1 MRSRGRSD
9 VFKLTV
15 DVGFRD
21 VVVGHK
27 VNACFAVAHDLDHN
41 ADLVIRVRVERETV
55 GHVTYAHRFF
65 RKTFNVRGIDEQVRV
80 AARINAKCFNVFFF
94 AFKRCFFERVDVE
107 FRCSCKVV
115 QKFFAI
121 YVDDARNCLVF
132 LAFKRPAGRY
142 AERSALEH
150 CIGVVGIFAAV
161 LEELRVGVVVFLELT
176 VGERFA

>member
-1 MRSRGRSD
+1 MRSRGRFDD
-9 VFKLTV
+9 VFKFTV
-15 DVGFRD
+15 DVGFCD
-21 VVVGHK
+21 IVVGHK

-41 ADLVIRVRVERETV
+41 ADFVIRVRVERETV
-55 GHVTYAHRFF
+55 GHVTYAHGFF

-80 AARINAKCFNVFFF
+80 AARINAECFNGLII
-94 AFKRCFFERVDVE
+94 RIDGYGFENFRGNAE
-107 FRCSCKVV
+107 FRCKVIKQV
-115 QKFFAI
+115 FAI

-142 AERSALEH
+142 AERSALE
-150 CIGVVGIFAAV
+150 FAFFVQTAF